1 MKKTLTEELQRI
13 HEITYGKQIVNEQFV
28 DNLLNKIGLGK
39 DKGGKKIDDPKK
51 ADLVTPDVADFYK
64 SIENAAKS
72 GGLSQKSRGSI
83 DYQKEVESLQIG
95 LMILGYQLPKH
106 GVDGLF
112 GPETAAAVTEFKTK
126 NSILSES
133 SIVGKTRLF
142 NVTPGQKIGRPG
154 QYVLGKRKQD
164 VLSGQIIGR
173 PGQGTHNTPGWQSR
187 NAYDIVLPEDSK
199 VFSISSGTVKVV
211 KGGNTLIK
219 SGVKKIFGDQ
229 VTVTSNDG
237 TPNVFYTHLQTNL
250 KDNSRINKGD
260 VIGTIVIP
268 PGGIAPH
275 LHIGLSDGDIKS
287 YTNLSESSIVSSGGG
302 LIGRPGQGTH
312 NANDWQSRNAWDVTA
327 PIGSQVFSISN
338 GTVKKVRKGGNKL
351 IKSGVK
357 KIFGDQVTVTSNDGK
372 PDAFYTHIQTDLTPG
387 TTIKQGDVI
396 GTIIKMGGI
405 TPHLHVGLSSGNL
418 SSYTDLK
425 SATGGSSGSSSNS
438 GSQGPMVTA
447 SPEMLN
453 KLLEMLKSKG
463 VKSEQLKSFID
474 SVTTGGS
481 AVFTDLDL
489 TTEQGVNAYSQIC
502 QKFIDSK
509 GANPLG
515 ITGKM
520 MADAAKQAFERY
532 KKYVPAELAL
542 SQLVLE
548 GGIGNKN
555 LNSKPIRTKNPF
567 NVGNVDSGAVVQ
579 YGQVQSAINT
589 YYNLIARSYLGKGK
603 TAKDL
608 LGNFVNNSGNRY
620 ASAVDYESKLN
631 KLASQVNSISKPI
644 IASLSKPTTSNVSE
658 GLGTQFFNKTQ
669 NGSFT
674 TLNLQSQFDV
684 ILYSN
689 ICQKFIN
696 SRGPNPLGV
705 TGKMMADA
713 AKQAFDKYRIFVP
726 AELALGQLAAEGGIG
741 ASAANPNSKPIR
753 TKNPFNVGNVDS
765 GAVVQYGQ
773 VQSAVN
779 KYYDVIAKDYLS
791 KDKTAKDLIGNFVNK
806 SGKRYASAKN
816 YESTVGSIA
825 RKANTVA
832 QSIVASTKKPNT
844 PDSSSPTTA

>member
-39 DKGGKKIDDPKK
+39 DKGVKKIDDPKK

-133 SIVGKTRLF
+133 VPTFTNFINSIVKKPSLF
-142 NVTPGQKIGRPG
+142 NVKP
-154 QYVLGKRKQD
+154 KQI
-164 VLSGQIIGR
+164 VGR
-173 PGQGTHNTPGWQSR
+173 PGQGTHNVKEWQSR
-187 NAYDIVLPEDSK
+187 NAYDIEVPK
-199 VFSISSGTVKVV
+199 GTQVFSISSGKVEKVV
-211 KGGNTLIK
+211 PGGNTIKK
-219 SGVKKIFGDQ
+219 SGVKIIFGDQ

-237 TPNVFYTHLQTNL
+237 TPNVFYTHIKTNL
-250 KDNSRINKGD
+250 KSQQPINKGD
-260 VIGTIVIP
+260 VIGTIVYM
-268 PGGIAPH
+268 GGITPH
-275 LHIGLSDGDIKS
+275 LHIGLSSGDLKSYVDLSSGDLKS

-658 GLGTQFFNKTQ
+658 GLGSQFFNKTQ

-779 KYYDVIAKDYLS
+779 KYYDLIAKDYLS

-832 QSIVASTKKPNT
+832 QSIIASTKKPST
-844 PDSSSPTTA
+844 PGSSSPTTA

>member
-13 HEITYGKQIVNEQFV
+13 HEITYGKEVVNEQYV
-28 DNLLNKIGLGK
+28 DKLLNKIGLGK
-39 DKGGKKIDDPKK
+39 DKGVKKIDDPKK

-72 GGLSQKSRGSI
+72 GGLSQKSRGSM

-133 SIVGKTRLF
+133 SIVGKTSLF
-142 NVTPGQKIGRPG
+142 NVKP
-154 QYVLGKRKQD
+154 
-164 VLSGQIIGR
+164 GQIIGR
-173 PGQGTHNTPGWQSR
+173 PGQGTHNANDWQSK
-187 NAYDIVLPEDSK
+187 NAYDIAVPQGSQ
-199 VFSISSGTVKVV
+199 VFSISSGVVEKVV
-211 KGGNTLIK
+211 PGGKTIKK

-229 VTVTSNDG
+229 VTIISNDG
-237 TPNVFYTHLQTNL
+237 TPNVFYTHIKTNL
-250 KDNSRINKGD
+250 KETQKINKGD
-260 VIGTIVIP
+260 VIGTIVYM
-268 PGGIAPH
+268 GGITPH
-275 LHIGLSDGDIKS
+275 LHVGLSNGDIKS

-302 LIGRPGQGTH
+302 LVGRPGQGTH
-312 NANDWQSRNAWDVTA
+312 NAPDWQSRNAWDVTA
-327 PIGSQVFSISN
+327 PIGSEVFSISN

-396 GTIIKMGGI
+396 GTIVKMGGI

-481 AVFTDLDL
+481 AEFTDLDL
-489 TTEQGVNAYSQIC
+489 TTEEGVNAYSQIC

-520 MADAAKQAFERY
+520 MADGAKQAFERY
-532 KKYVPAELAL
+532 RKYVPAELAL

-548 GGIGNKN
+548 GGIGNKDT
-555 LNSKPIRTKNPF
+555 NSKPIRTKNPF

-579 YGQVQSAINT
+579 YGQVQTAINT
-589 YYNLIARSYLGKGK
+589 YYNLIAKSYLNKGK

-608 LGNFVNNSGNRY
+608 LGNFVNGSGNRY
-620 ASAVDYESKLN
+620 ASATDYESKLN
-631 KLASQVNSISKPI
+631 KLVSQANRVAQPI
-644 IASLSKPTTSNVSE
+644 YASLSKTNMSNISE
-658 GLGTQFFNKTQ
+658 GFGVVLKDKQLGP
-669 NGSFT
+669 FT
-674 TLNLQSQFDV
+674 NLNLSSPWDLS
-684 ILYSN
+684 IYTN
-689 ICQKFIN
+689 ICQKFID
-696 SRGPNPLGV
+696 SRGANPLGI
-705 TGKMMADA
+705 TGKMMSNA
-713 AKQAFDKYRIFVP
+713 AKQAFDRYKVFVP
-726 AELALGQLAAEGGIG
+726 AELALSQLAAEGGIG
-741 ASAANPNSKPIR
+741 PSANDPKSKPIR

-765 GAVVQYGQ
+765 GAVKVNS
-773 VQSAVN
+773 SAQNGVN
-779 KYYDVIAKDYLS
+779 LYYDLIARDYLGNG
-791 KDKTAKDLIGNFVNK
+791 KTALSLLTNFVNK
-806 SGKRYASAKN
+806 SGNRYASNTKYEMVLRTIAKQAN
-816 YESTVGSIA
+816 MMAQPIYASASKQGTTGSGGSA
-825 RKANTVA
+825 
-832 QSIVASTKKPNT
+832 
-844 PDSSSPTTA
+844 TA

>member
-133 SIVGKTRLF
+133 VPTFTNFINSIVKKPSLF
-142 NVTPGQKIGRPG
+142 NVKPGQKIGKPG

-164 VLSGQIIGR
+164 VLSGQILGT
-173 PGQGTHNTPGWQSR
+173 PGQGTHNTSGWQSQ
-187 NAYDIVLPEDSK
+187 NAYDIVLPKDSK
-199 VFSISSGTVKVV
+199 VFSISSGVVEKVV
-211 KGGNTLIK
+211 PGGNTTK
-219 SGVKKIFGDQ
+219 RSGVKIIFGDQ

-237 TPNVFYTHLQTNL
+237 TPNVFYTHIKTNL
-250 KDNSRINKGD
+250 IEKRRINKGD

-275 LHIGLSDGDIKS
+275 LHIGLDSSRDLKSYVDLSSGVIKS
-287 YTNLSESSIVSSGGG
+287 YTNLRESSIVSSGGG

-372 PDAFYTHIQTDLTPG
+372 PNAFYTHIQTDLTPG

-481 AVFTDLDL
+481 ASFNDLDL
-489 TTEQGVNAYSQIC
+489 TTEEGVNSYAQIC

-520 MADAAKQAFERY
+520 MATGAKQAFERY

-555 LNSKPIRTKNPF
+555 PNSKPIRTKNPF

-579 YGQVQSAINT
+579 YGQVQTAINT
-589 YYNLIARSYLGKGK
+589 YYNLIARNYLGKGK

-658 GLGTQFFNKTQ
+658 GSGTQFFNKTQ

-696 SRGPNPLGV
+696 SREPNPLGV

-713 AKQAFDKYRIFVP
+713 AKRAFDKYRIFP
-726 AELALGQLAAEGGIG
+726 STLNPLGNSAL
-741 ASAANPNSKPIR
+741 
-753 TKNPFNVGNVDS
+753 
-765 GAVVQYGQ
+765 
-773 VQSAVN
+773 
-779 KYYDVIAKDYLS
+779 
-791 KDKTAKDLIGNFVNK
+791 
-806 SGKRYASAKN
+806 
-816 YESTVGSIA
+816 
-825 RKANTVA
+825 
-832 QSIVASTKKPNT
+832 QSIIIGI
-844 PDSSSPTTA
+844 